1 MMFNASKPAAE
12 KCLNQSDADGLVRKS
27 SGFHPKIGC
36 QPSSWVISVTVN
48 PCKSCFFILFL
59 IDPCH
64 SSLIQARW
72 KLCGKTCCGLRPAVE
87 YPMVCTM
94 KLGGQPCKVSLF
106 WEYFD
111 DCLSGKSRMM
121 KDNEAD
127 QYGSFN

>member
-1 MMFNASKPAAE
+1 MQMGLFGNPADFILSDGHKFLGHIRYSK
-12 KCLNQSDADGLVRKS
+12 
-27 SGFHPKIGC
+27 
-36 QPSSWVISVTVN
+36 IS
-48 PCKSCFFILFL
+48 KSCLFL

-64 SSLIQARW
+64 SLVQARW

-87 YPMVCTM
+87 YPEDFLTPKLRKLQDPPDPMVCTMVCTM
-94 KLGGQPCKVSLF
+94 KLGGQPCNVSLF